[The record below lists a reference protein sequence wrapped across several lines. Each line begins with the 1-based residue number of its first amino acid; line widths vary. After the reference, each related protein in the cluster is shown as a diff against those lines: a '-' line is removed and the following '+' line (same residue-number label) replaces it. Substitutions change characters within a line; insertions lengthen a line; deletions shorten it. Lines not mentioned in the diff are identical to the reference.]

1 MKERKEKLTISGEF
15 ADICVQYAP
24 HLKLYVNYLN
34 NYEKSN
40 KTLSFLKNSNPRFLK
55 YLTYIENNQLNYH
68 DLSDFLIKPVQR
80 LPKYILLLKD
90 ILKNTDPIHRDYQNV

>member
-24 HLKLYVNYLN
+24 HLKLYVIYLN

-40 KTLSFLKNSNPRFLK
+40 KTFENLKNNNPSFYK
-55 YLTYIENNQLNYH
+55 FCTYIENHELN
-68 DLSDFLIKPVQR
+68 DLDL
-80 LPKYILLLKD
+80 
-90 ILKNTDPIHRDYQNV
+90 